1 MKAFEWSSPTT
12 VEDAIAQLSVG
23 LNADDTQNDP
33 YESPRPLAGGQDLL
47 TTMKEYLV
55 RPPRVVNLKTISG
68 MDKIGGDAKTGLK
81 IGALVKL
88 VELVEHPEIISGFPG
103 LAEAAH
109 SIGTPQIRNMGTA
122 AGNLCQRPRCWY
134 FRMEDVVCLKKGGD
148 TCYAEKGQ
156 NKYHAIFGGGPSFI
170 VHPSDLA
177 PMLIALGASVTVA
190 SQGGA
195 RRDVPLDQFFT
206 LPGTGD
212 PERENILKMNEI
224 VTQII
229 LPASPVAA
237 RSTYVK
243 FKERLSQDF
252 ALASVAAAVS
262 LGSDGTVSQAKIVL
276 GGVAPAPW
284 PVDTAAKSLVG
295 KKLDPPTVSAA
306 ADLAL
311 QGATPLEHNAYK
323 VPLAKALVRR
333 ALTKLATA

>member
-1 MKAFEWSSPTT
+1 MKAFEWSSPATID
-12 VEDAIAQLSVG
+12 DAIAQLSVG

-55 RPPRVVNLKTISG
+55 RPPRVVNLKTIGG
-68 MDKIGGDAKTGLK
+68 MDKIEGDAKSGLK

-88 VELVEHPEIISGFPG
+88 AELIDHPEIVSGFPG

-109 SIGTPQIRNMGTA
+109 SIGTPQIRNMGTVG
-122 AGNLCQRPRCWY
+122 GNLCQRPRCWY
-134 FRMEDVVCLKKGGD
+134 FRMEDVICLKKGGD

-156 NKYHAIFGGGPSFI
+156 NKYHAIFAGGPSFI

-206 LPGTGD
+206 LPRDAD

-224 VTQII
+224 VTTINV
-229 LPASPVAA
+229 PASPVAA
-237 RSTYVK
+237 RSTYLK
-243 FKERLSQDF
+243 FKERMSQDF
-252 ALASVAAAVS
+252 AMSSVAAAVA
-262 LGSDGTVSQAKIVL
+262 LGADGTVTHAKLVL
-276 GGVAPAPW
+276 GGVAPTPW
-284 PVDTAAKSLVG
+284 PVDPAAQSLVG
-295 KKLDPPTVSAA
+295 KRLDPPAVAA
-306 ADLAL
+306 AAELAL

-323 VPLAKALVRR
+323 VPLTKALVRR
-333 ALTKLATA
+333 ALGKLANA